1 MTERRV
7 FPKRKTIPA
16 ELVGMTLTI
25 SDETLRE
32 IEVMEDKRIADVQ
45 RFLKEGWVWK

>member
-25 SDETLRE
+25 SDEALVKIKELE
-32 IEVMEDKRIADVQ
+32 IENELAKNELIKNPIIFD
-45 RFLKEGWVWK
+45 

>member
-1 MTERRV
+1 MTI
-7 FPKRKTIPA
+7 FKPRKTIPA

-32 IEVMEDKRIADVQ
+32 IEVMEDKRIADMQ
-45 RFLKEGWVWK
+45 RFLKEGWVWR